1 MKNKEDIKKLDFAML
16 ACRLLG
22 LGVLHVRRANE
33 VHRYEIKKPTYT
45 HQFRTIDRLVKY
57 CLNAIEAAPQVMAGN
72 DVVRSSY
79 ANTKVRHAQACGR
92 RSVTFVSCMN

>member
-1 MKNKEDIKKLDFAML
+1 MENEIKDLEFAML

-22 LGVLHVRRANE
+22 LGVLHVRIANG
-33 VHRYEIKKPTYT
+33 VYRYEIKKPTYT
-45 HQFRTIDRLVKY
+45 HQFRTIGRLVKY
-57 CLNAIEAAPQVMAGN
+57 CLNAIEAAPKVMAGN

-79 ANTKVRHAQACGR
+79 ANSKVRHAQACGR